1 MEINNNRPTQLKAD
15 TRQWNSGSLKFAVIG
30 WKDKPE
36 KNYIIFEKNF
46 WGKTAYQD
54 QKFNLH
60 FSDWQNLKKLIDE
73 DFIDATGWQKTIAV
87 ADSESLKKLLE
98 KDPDVFEKILA
109 NPNILKL
116 SDSSFES
123 LDRIA
128 VKIYEIKA
136 EKIDLIFKK
145 ISETTSADLDKFS
158 TLLNDLRLNQVS
170 MMTALVYQK
179 LKIIDLLEKI
189 IISPTSREA
198 DVHRVFENYPW
209 LLGRNFD
216 IISSDKPLSEYLNTN
231 LRDDPET
238 RKRPDIIAK
247 VDPYTQDVIIIEL
260 KAPGIKLKAEHIGQV
275 LTYKALIE
283 RHKPN
288 TKNIH
293 CFIYG
298 YEKDT
303 TFTLSNDTV
312 IKTFS
317 ELISELRNEYKEYQK
332 VLEMGNEL
340 EISDFNNIE
349 I

>member
-1 MEINNNRPTQLKAD
+1 MEDNKPKQLKAD
-15 TRQWNSGSLKFAVIG
+15 TRQWNSGRVKFAVIG
-30 WKDKPE
+30 WKDKPD

-46 WGKTAYQD
+46 WGNTKYQD

-60 FSDWQNLKKLIDE
+60 FKDWQNLKKLIDG
-73 DFIDATGWQKTIAV
+73 DLIDITSWQKTIDV
-87 ADSESLKKLLE
+87 ADSESLKALIE
-98 KDPDVFEKILA
+98 KDPDVFEKVLA

-116 SDSSFES
+116 SESSFES

-145 ISETTSADLDKFS
+145 ISETTSVDLNKFS

-170 MMTALVYQK
+170 MMTSLVYQK

-189 IISPTSREA
+189 IISPKNKEA
-198 DVHRVFENYPW
+198 DVHHIFENHPW

-216 IISSDKPLSEYLNTN
+216 IVSSDKPLSEYLGTN
-231 LRDDPET
+231 LKDDPET

-247 VDPYTQDVIIIEL
+247 VVPYTQDVVIIEL

-275 LTYKALIE
+275 LTYKALIL

-293 CFIYG
+293 CFVYG

-303 TFTLSNDTV
+303 TFILSNDAT

-317 ELISELRNEYKEYQK
+317 ELISELRDEYKEYQK
-332 VLEMGNEL
+332 VLEIGS
-340 EISDFNNIE
+340 EISFNE
-349 I
+349 